1 MSLGKL
7 ERRAVEISYKQ
18 KRSHLSSVLTTLPTI
33 ERIYE
38 IRKKDEP
45 FVLGNSHAALALW
58 VVLEKHGL
66 CNAEEMAER
75 YGTHA
80 ERDMEHGVWVSGGSL
95 GQAETVAV
103 GLALADRETN
113 VYLVTSDGAC
123 AEGSIWESLRIAA
136 EQRLENLRI
145 TVIANGYSALGPVDT
160 DYLKHRLQS
169 FFPTM
174 VVTPNL
180 FHLPEWLQ
188 GIDGHYAVMNE
199 LMFKELM
206 GKDK

>member
-1 MSLGKL
+1 MKEL
-7 ERRAVEISYKQ
+7 ELRAMDIAFRQ

-33 ERIYE
+33 EKIYE
-38 IRKKDEP
+38 IKKPEEP

-66 CNAEEMAER
+66 CNAEEMAKK

-80 ERDMEHGVWVSGGSL
+80 ERDMEHGVWVTGGSL

-103 GLALADRETN
+103 GLALGNRQEN

-136 EQRLENLRI
+136 ENRLENLRI
-145 TVIANGYSALGPVDT
+145 TVIANGYSALGRVET
-160 DYLKHRLQS
+160 DYLEQRLNA
-169 FFPTM
+169 FYPTL
-174 VVTPNL
+174 VVKPNL
-180 FHLPEWLQ
+180 FDLPDWIQ
-188 GIDGHYAVMNE
+188 GIDGHYAVMNQEMFDE
-199 LMFKELM
+199 LTN
-206 GKDK
+206 GK

>member
-1 MSLGKL
+1 MLNKL

-18 KRSHLSSVLTTLPTI
+18 GRSHLSSVLTTLPTI
-33 ERIYE
+33 DKIYD
-38 IRKKDEP
+38 IKRKEEP

-58 VVLEKHGL
+58 VVLEKHGF
-66 CNAEEMAER
+66 CNAEEMAEK

-80 ERDMEHGVWVSGGSL
+80 ERDMKHGVWVTGGSL

-103 GLALADRETN
+103 GLALADRKTN

-136 EQRLENLRI
+136 EQRLDNLRI
-145 TVIANGYSALGPVDT
+145 TVIANGLSALGTVDVE
-160 DYLKHRLQS
+160 YLKHRLQS

-174 VVTPNL
+174 VVEPDL
-180 FHLPEWLQ
+180 FDLPEFVQ
-188 GIDGHYAVMNE
+188 GVDGHYVVLNE
-199 LMFKELM
+199 QMFKELNE
-206 GKDK
+206 K

>member
-1 MSLGKL
+1 MLNKL
-7 ERRAVEISYKQ
+7 ERRAIEISYKQ

-33 ERIYE
+33 DKIYD
-38 IRKKDEP
+38 IKKKDEP

-66 CNAEEMAER
+66 CDAEEMAEK

-103 GLALADRETN
+103 GLALADRKTN

-123 AEGSIWESLRIAA
+123 AEGSVWEALRIAA

-145 TVIANGYSALGPVDT
+145 TVIANGLSALGTVDT
-160 DYLKHRLQS
+160 QYLQHRLQS

-174 VVTPNL
+174 VVAPNL
-180 FHLPEWLQ
+180 FHLPEFIQ
-188 GIDGHYAVMNE
+188 GIDGHYVVLDE
-199 LMFKELM
+199 QMFKEIT
-206 GKDK
+206 K

>member
-1 MSLGKL
+1 MLNKL
-7 ERRAVEISYKQ
+7 ERRAIEISYKQ

-33 ERIYE
+33 DKIYD
-38 IRKKDEP
+38 IKKKDEP

-66 CNAEEMAER
+66 CDAEEMAEK

-103 GLALADRETN
+103 GLALADRKTN

-123 AEGSIWESLRIAA
+123 AEGSVWEALRIAA

-145 TVIANGYSALGPVDT
+145 TVIANGLSALGTVDT
-160 DYLKHRLQS
+160 QYLQHRLQS

-174 VVTPNL
+174 VVAPNL
-180 FHLPEWLQ
+180 FHLPEFIQ
-188 GIDGHYAVMNE
+188 GVAGHYVVLDE
-199 LMFKELM
+199 QMFKEIT
-206 GKDK
+206 K